1 MPHLGRLAFFFC
13 PRFHPVRRALSLLF
27 LLSGVPALGYQ
38 LVWTRLFAVG
48 LGHEMPALLAVVA
61 AFFGGL
67 ALGALALD
75 RPISRSSRP
84 GTWYAALELVIG
96 AWAFSTPYFID
107 LANELVIAL
116 AGVTPGALRFWSLA
130 FVIPFV
136 VLLPATLAMG
146 ATLVAADRWLRTSG
160 HDGPTLTRV
169 YALNTAG
176 AALGVIAASAMLMPW
191 LGFGNSVRLLAALNL
206 LVGTLA
212 IYCSTRL
219 AAEPPPAAPARPP
232 RRIGAALAAC
242 GFLGIAY
249 EVLTVR
255 AMAQV
260 FEGTVYS
267 FAAALLVYLLGT
279 AMGAAVFE
287 HRLRA
292 WPARKREARLVVAVS
307 TACVAGLGALFLA
320 PQAYRALRRA
330 LGDSVLA
337 VTTAESLMA
346 ATVLLPATVAMGAL
360 FCHLTERARHTRGG
374 IGAALGVN
382 TAGGLLAPPI
392 AGLYL
397 QPTFGSKWSVLL
409 IAWAYLLL
417 LPRPWAVPRWV
428 PLLPFACALALPPA
442 LRIVTLRENERV
454 IDYREGTLATV
465 AVTTRPGERNLRVN
479 NRFQMGGTSRQ
490 AVRIQRMQAHL
501 PLLLHN
507 APRDA
512 LFLGVASGVTTGAA
526 LAHPGVR
533 VDAVELVPESLAM
546 LEHFASHNA
555 GITRD
560 SRATLMA
567 ADARRYAK
575 SSETSYDVVVGDLF
589 HPARDGAALLYS
601 VEHFRAIQSRLRS
614 GGLYCQWL
622 PLYQMDVDMLR
633 LIIRTFSAVF
643 PHVEAWI
650 ASFDIEYP
658 ALALVGSEAPQRP
671 DLARLDERIT
681 ASATLQQHL
690 AAAAIHEP
698 RQLLAHFLAGPA
710 LLEDWSGSGAIN
722 SDDHPRLLFA
732 APAFTYERGQ
742 PPQRTLLALHEGIRQ
757 SSASGSVPSPVAD
770 ARMQAMLDARDTY
783 LGAVLRSG
791 QRTSGEVMLGVIE
804 AAGRSADFT
813 LAYAYAVNV
822 ALQQSRRDPNQ
833 ARHWLEALREARPER
848 PEARRL
854 LREFNQED

>member
-1 MPHLGRLAFFFC
+1 M
-13 PRFHPVRRALSLLF
+13 RRTLSVLF

-75 RPISRSSRP
+75 RPISRSPRP

-96 AWAFSTPYFID
+96 AWAFLTPHLID
-107 LANELVIAL
+107 SANELVIGL
-116 AGVTPGALRFWSLA
+116 AGATPSALHFWSLA

-136 VLLPATLAMG
+136 TLLPATLAMG
-146 ATLVAADRWLRTSG
+146 ATLVAADRWLRTAG
-160 HDGPTLTRV
+160 HEGATLPRV
-169 YALNTAG
+169 YALNTTG
-176 AALGVIAASAMLMPW
+176 AALGVIAASAILMPL
-191 LGFGNSVRLLAALNL
+191 LGLGNSVRLLAALNL
-206 LVGTLA
+206 LVATLA
-212 IYCSTRL
+212 MYCSPRL
-219 AAEPPPAAPARPP
+219 AVDRVPAAPARPP
-232 RRIGAALAAC
+232 RRVGAVLAAC
-242 GFLGIAY
+242 GFFGIAY

-279 AMGAAVFE
+279 ATGAAVFE

-292 WPARKREARLVVAVS
+292 WPARKREARLIVAVS

-320 PQAYRALRRA
+320 PQAYRALRRV

-397 QPTFGSKWSVLL
+397 QPTFGAKWSVLL
-409 IAWAYLLL
+409 IAWGYLLL
-417 LPRPWAVPRWV
+417 LPRPWALPRWV

-442 LRIVTLRENERV
+442 LRVVTLREKERI

-465 AVTTRPGERNLRVN
+465 AVTTRPGERNLRIN

-501 PLLLHN
+501 PLLLHD

-526 LAHPGVR
+526 LAHPEVR

-546 LEHFASHNA
+546 LGHFASHNA
-555 GITRD
+555 GIAD
-560 SRATLMA
+560 DPRATLIA
-567 ADARRYAK
+567 ADARRYAR
-575 SSETSYDVVVGDLF
+575 SSEASYDVVVGDLF

-601 VEHFRAIQSRLRS
+601 VEHFRAVQSRLRT

-622 PLYQMDVDMLR
+622 PLYQMDADMLR
-633 LIIRTFSAVF
+633 LVIRTFATVF
-643 PHVEAWI
+643 PHVEAWV

-658 ALALVGSEAPQRP
+658 ALALVGSEVPHRP

-681 ASATLQQHL
+681 ASATLRQQL
-690 AAAAIHEP
+690 AEAAIHEP
-698 RQLLAHFLAGPA
+698 RLLLAHFLAGPA
-710 LLEDWSGSGAIN
+710 FLQDWSGSGAVN

-732 APAFTYERGQ
+732 APAFTYERGR
-742 PPQRTLLALHEGIRQ
+742 PPQRTLRELHEALHR
-757 SSASGSVPSPVAD
+757 SNRTSDLPLPATD
-770 ARMQAMLDARDTY
+770 ARTRAMLDARDTY
-783 LGAVLRSG
+783 LRAVLQSNHG
-791 QRTSGEVMLGVIE
+791 DTDVIIDGLVE
-804 AAGRSADFT
+804 AVRNSADFT
-813 LAYAYAVNV
+813 LAYAHAANL
-822 ALQQSRRDPNQ
+822 ALKQARRDPIR
-833 ARHWLEALREARPER
+833 ARRWLEALHEARPER
-848 PEARRL
+848 REARHL
-854 LREFNQED
+854 LRKLDLAD

>member
-1 MPHLGRLAFFFC
+1 M
-13 PRFHPVRRALSLLF
+13 RRTLSVLF

-67 ALGALALD
+67 AFGALALD
-75 RPISRSSRP
+75 RPISRSARP

-96 AWAFSTPYFID
+96 AWAFLTPHLID
-107 LANELVIAL
+107 SANELVIGL
-116 AGVTPGALRFWSLA
+116 AGATPSALRFWSLA

-136 VLLPATLAMG
+136 TLLPATLAMG
-146 ATLVAADRWLRTSG
+146 ATLVAADRWLRTAG
-160 HDGPTLTRV
+160 HDGATLSRV

-176 AALGVIAASAMLMPW
+176 AALGVVAASAMLMPL
-191 LGFGNSVRLLAALNL
+191 LGLGNSVRLLAALNL
-206 LVGTLA
+206 LVATLA
-212 IYCSTRL
+212 MCCSPRL
-219 AAEPPPAAPARPP
+219 AVDLVPASPARPP
-232 RRIGAALAAC
+232 RGVGAALAAC
-242 GFLGIAY
+242 GFLGISY

-279 AMGAAVFE
+279 ATGAAVFE

-292 WPARKREARLVVAVS
+292 WPARKREARLIVAVS
-307 TACVAGLGALFLA
+307 TACVAGLGTLFLA
-320 PQAYRALRRA
+320 PLAYRALRRG

-374 IGAALGVN
+374 IGTALGVN

-465 AVTTRPGERNLRVN
+465 AVTTRSGERNLRIN

-501 PLLLHN
+501 PLLLHDG
-507 APRDA
+507 PRDA

-546 LEHFASHNA
+546 LGHFASHNA
-555 GITRD
+555 GIAD
-560 SRATLMA
+560 DPRATLIA
-567 ADARRYAK
+567 ADARRYAR
-575 SSETSYDVVVGDLF
+575 SSEASYDVVVGDLF

-601 VEHFRAIQSRLRS
+601 VEHFRAVQSRLRT

-622 PLYQMDVDMLR
+622 PLYQMDADMLR
-633 LIIRTFSAVF
+633 LVIRTFATVF
-643 PHVEAWI
+643 PHVEAWV

-658 ALALVGSEAPQRP
+658 ALALIGSETPHRP
-671 DLARLDERIT
+671 DLAGLDLRIS
-681 ASATLQQHL
+681 ASAPLRQQL
-690 AAAAIHEP
+690 AAAAIHDP

-710 LLEDWSGSGAIN
+710 ALTDWSGPGAIN
-722 SDDHPRLLFA
+722 RDDHPRLLFT
-732 APAFTYERGQ
+732 APAFTYERGR

-757 SSASGSVPSPVAD
+757 LPGLTAAPSREVD
-770 ARMQAMLDARDTY
+770 ARMHDMLRARDTY
-783 LGAVLRSG
+783 LDAVLRSG
-791 QRTSGEVMLGVIE
+791 QRTPDEVMRGVIE

-813 LAYAYAVNV
+813 LAYAYAVNG
-822 ALQQSRRDPNQ
+822 ALKQSRRDPNQ
-833 ARHWLEALREARPER
+833 ARRWLEALREARPER
-848 PEARRL
+848 SEARRL
-854 LREFNQED
+854 LRELNQAD